1 MISNFERQ
9 KLIKELSDLEYAINC
24 YGAIEKVEVNELL
37 KRAEELKNEIIKE
50 RDVTLEEALQ
60 TDAELSLEADI
71 KTRVSLAIEEI
82 KRELPVKY
90 RELKNDIDMN
100 WLQNASKQE
109 KLSNKEKCEEIIQR
123 RPELV
128 RYIPIELIEK
138 NEKFYKNSFLVNGID
153 MELFLSYY
161 KTIKP
166 ILKKTIFKKDWLTE
180 KIDDFN
186 QFNFKR
192 REEEI
197 YSFSNIKY
205 IVENFKKI
213 FDYMPEFIKKE
224 NRDWLLEKIQKYDLD
239 QSLIPDNLEIILNN
253 RGEEKEDKKELS
265 KEWRYRD
272 KKRRELDEKWIKYL
286 KIPNEE
292 KAFKE
297 KLKELREN
305 DIELYKKIEKD
316 YIDQILN
323 NKQPMY
329 WDSYI
334 SSVPMEI
341 IRGASNFFKEYALKN
356 ARIFR
361 YSKNMSTGPDFR
373 FPDDIKLED
382 IEWTKEIV
390 DLYGIVNFK
399 WIPESGQIYISNT
412 DNEWLKNQIEKDRYN
427 FRRGEGLCDAVK
439 LKNQE
444 ALKNLSV
451 EYQPIEVQIPY
462 FYDKLK
468 EKNIDNLNEL
478 LYYQC
483 AFIIASE
490 KYINDYCCEKL
501 DFEELKRRYPANER
515 QIEQAKYLE
524 NPVFSKTYLAIEG
537 LETTEEKAAYKQS
550 LNSFYERYSSLVSDN
565 VGLYSDDMVEFVKDL
580 AMLEIEVKS
589 KSKFYQDKEMAKE
602 AFADKYK
609 ELSEKILE
617 INKMNPTL
625 AREYAKKVNQFYN
638 DNIEYIAKNGNGSMS
653 PQILDVDV
661 NSEYY
666 LQSNTEE
673 NSLLP
678 SKKEGFFKSI
688 LKKVRGL
695 VKKDSLSDVIDS
707 KNVSRTL
714 PENNFDSRYAVEV
727 PKIENK
733 TNTLTREQLE
743 NMSLDELE
751 RYSKLIQEI
760 IEDRKNG
767 HNIKKQDGEEYN
779 E

>member
-24 YGAIEKVEVNELL
+24 YSAIEKVEVNELL
-37 KRAEELKNEIIKE
+37 KRAEELKNEITKE
-50 RDVTLEEALQ
+50 RDVTLEEFLQ

-71 KTRVSLAIEEI
+71 KTRVSLSIEEI
-82 KRELPVKY
+82 KRELPAKY

-205 IVENFKKI
+205 IVENLKKI

-224 NRDWLLEKIQKYDLD
+224 NRDWLLEKIQKYDLA

-341 IRGASNFFKEYALKN
+341 IRGA
-356 ARIFR
+356 
-361 YSKNMSTGPDFR
+361 
-373 FPDDIKLED
+373 
-382 IEWTKEIV
+382 
-390 DLYGIVNFK
+390 
-399 WIPESGQIYISNT
+399 
-412 DNEWLKNQIEKDRYN
+412 
-427 FRRGEGLCDAVK
+427 
-439 LKNQE
+439 
-444 ALKNLSV
+444 
-451 EYQPIEVQIPY
+451 
-462 FYDKLK
+462 
-468 EKNIDNLNEL
+468 
-478 LYYQC
+478 
-483 AFIIASE
+483 
-490 KYINDYCCEKL
+490 
-501 DFEELKRRYPANER
+501 
-515 QIEQAKYLE
+515 
-524 NPVFSKTYLAIEG
+524 
-537 LETTEEKAAYKQS
+537 
-550 LNSFYERYSSLVSDN
+550 
-565 VGLYSDDMVEFVKDL
+565 
-580 AMLEIEVKS
+580 
-589 KSKFYQDKEMAKE
+589 
-602 AFADKYK
+602 
-609 ELSEKILE
+609 
-617 INKMNPTL
+617 
-625 AREYAKKVNQFYN
+625 
-638 DNIEYIAKNGNGSMS
+638 
-653 PQILDVDV
+653 
-661 NSEYY
+661 
-666 LQSNTEE
+666 
-673 NSLLP
+673 
-678 SKKEGFFKSI
+678 
-688 LKKVRGL
+688 
-695 VKKDSLSDVIDS
+695 
-707 KNVSRTL
+707 
-714 PENNFDSRYAVEV
+714 
-727 PKIENK
+727 
-733 TNTLTREQLE
+733 
-743 NMSLDELE
+743 
-751 RYSKLIQEI
+751 
-760 IEDRKNG
+760 
-767 HNIKKQDGEEYN
+767 
-779 E
+779 